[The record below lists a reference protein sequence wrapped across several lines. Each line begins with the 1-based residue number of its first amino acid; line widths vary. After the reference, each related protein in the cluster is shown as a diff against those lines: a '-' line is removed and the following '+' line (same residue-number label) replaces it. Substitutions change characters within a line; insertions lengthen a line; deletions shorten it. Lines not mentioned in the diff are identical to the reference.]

1 MKEQIFEIIKAA
13 IDELNEE
20 LEYEELEQVTPD
32 TPIFGGDSGIDS
44 LSLVRLVVE
53 VEAGVSEAF
62 DAEVTLADEKAMSS
76 RNSPYRSVA
85 TFTDFVLARVEGQ
98 HS

>member
-1 MKEQIFEIIKAA
+1 MKEQVFNIIKAA
-13 IDELNEE
+13 LEELNEE
-20 LEYEELEQVTPD
+20 LEYEELNEVSSD

-53 VEAGVSEAF
+53 VEAEVSEAF

-76 RNSPYRSVA
+76 RNSPYRNVA
-85 TFTDFVLARVEGQ
+85 TFTDFVLVCLKERV
-98 HS
+98 